1 MALDRIGIVR
11 DVSAALAALG
21 GSITHISQTVMR
33 GYFTLIL
40 SVEMHEERT
49 QLEIRQAVERAGA
62 VGELEVNVR
71 PFVEPPSA
79 EPRSVERFTLSLRG
93 ADKAGLIACATTYLA
108 AKGISI
114 EDVYAYV
121 RDSRALVLAQVRVPA
136 DLDVED
142 LQTGLQDALSDFEV
156 AAHLQHENIFKATG
170 ELEPVLGLQR
180 IKP

>member
-11 DVSAALAALG
+11 DVSAALAELG

-40 SVEMHEERT
+40 SVEVPEART
-49 QLEIRQAVERAGA
+49 QLEIRQAVERAGG
-62 VGELEVNVR
+62 VGEFEVNVR

-79 EPRSVERFTLSLRG
+79 EPRTVEQFTLSLRG
-93 ADKAGLIACATTYLA
+93 GDKAGLIARATAYLA
-108 AKGISI
+108 TKGINI

-121 RDSRALVLAQVRVPA
+121 REGRALVLAQVCVPA
-136 DLDVED
+136 DLDVEE

-156 AAHLQHENIFKATG
+156 AAHLQHENIFKAIT
-170 ELEPVLGLQR
+170 EVEPVLGLQR
-180 IKP
+180 IQP